1 MKETL
6 RYNLL
11 KQKRFTDLSVELET
25 NDDLWNEVRAMFE
38 GKLQEN
44 ENELRVTSLVNYCK
58 NKEDGEV
65 FLESLEE
72 NLGINLI
79 EFVQDRRETRHNP
92 AGFDYE
98 IIAQKKEYALIK
110 MESTEEYKIVSDICA
125 DGSWAYTVC
134 SWMYGKYG
142 REEYLVMQNAID
154 SFRYKTENDYIPR
167 SRLEELTTQWKDT
180 LLEECNMT
188 DEEQYEYFM
197 NECAMD
203 DAELEFFRLLKRGD
217 E

>member
-25 NDDLWNEVRAMFE
+25 NDDLWNEACAMFE
-38 GKLQEN
+38 GKLQES

-154 SFRYKTENDYIPR
+154 SFRYKTESDYIPR
-167 SRLEELTTQWKDT
+167 SRLEELATQWKDT
-180 LLEECNMT
+180 LLEECNMA

-203 DAELEFFRLLKRGD
+203 DAELEFFGLLKGD
-217 E
+217 DE

>member
-25 NDDLWNEVRAMFE
+25 NDDLWNEVCAMFE

-44 ENELRVTSLVNYCK
+44 DNELRVTSLVNYCK

-65 FLESLEE
+65 FLELLEE
-72 NLGINLI
+72 DLGINLI
-79 EFVQDRRETRHNP
+79 EFVRIKMETRHNP

-142 REEYLVMQNAID
+142 REEYLILQDALD
-154 SFRYKTENDYIPR
+154 AFRYKTESDYIPR
-167 SRLEELTTQWKDT
+167 SRLEELATQWKDKIIQD
-180 LLEECNMT
+180 CWMT
-188 DEEQYEYFM
+188 EEEQNEYFIG
-197 NECAMD
+197 EQDMD
-203 DAELEFFRLLKRGD
+203 DAELEFFGLLKGD
-217 E
+217 DE

>member
-25 NDDLWNEVRAMFE
+25 NDDLWNKVCAMFE

-44 ENELRVTSLVNYCK
+44 DNELRVTSLVNYCK

-65 FLESLEE
+65 FLELLEE
-72 NLGINLI
+72 DLGINLI
-79 EFVQDRRETRHNP
+79 EFVRIKMETRHNP

-142 REEYLVMQNAID
+142 REEYLVLQDALD
-154 SFRYKTENDYIPR
+154 AFRARTENTYIPR
-167 SRLEELTTQWKDT
+167 SRLEELATKFKDGMFSCD
-180 LLEECNMT
+180 L
-188 DEEQYEYFM
+188 DE
-197 NECAMD
+197 
-203 DAELEFFRLLKRGD
+203 
-217 E
+217 

>member
-25 NDDLWNEVRAMFE
+25 NDDLWNEVCAMFE

-44 ENELRVTSLVNYCK
+44 DNELRVTSLVNYCK

-65 FLESLEE
+65 FLELLEE
-72 NLGINLI
+72 DLGINLI
-79 EFVQDRRETRHNP
+79 EFVRIKMETRHNP

-154 SFRYKTENDYIPR
+154 SFRYKTESDYIPR
-167 SRLEELTTQWKDT
+167 SRLEELATQWKDKIIQD
-180 LLEECNMT
+180 CWMT
-188 DEEQYEYFM
+188 EEEQNEYFIG
-197 NECAMD
+197 EQDMD
-203 DAELEFFRLLKRGD
+203 DAELEFFGLLKGD
-217 E
+217 DE